1 MVTKQNKKEI
11 LSFIEDLINKGERI
25 IDILVEIQ
33 RRYQLE
39 LQELYKLLNPKQKE
53 QLKQQE
59 LKLKNIKE

>member
-11 LSFIEDLINKGERI
+11 LYFIEDLINKGERI

-39 LQELYKLLNPKQKE
+39 LQEMYKLLNPKQKE